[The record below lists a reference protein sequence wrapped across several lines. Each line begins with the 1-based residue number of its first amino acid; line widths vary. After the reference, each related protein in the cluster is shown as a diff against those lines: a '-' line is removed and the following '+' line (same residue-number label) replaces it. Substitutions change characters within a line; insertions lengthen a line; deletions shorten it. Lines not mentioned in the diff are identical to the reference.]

1 MVNQGIRTDAFFI
14 PASRPARGT
23 ICGRT
28 AAGKEGIVANDSSQ
42 QNDPAT
48 TDPTGTN
55 AQAAPPAGGDGTG
68 EGADYK
74 ALYEKA
80 LAESRKWEGRS
91 KANLKQLE
99 ELRKQPAADRTVEE
113 RLAALEAENE
123 SLKATASRNKLVDSV
138 AKATGLDRAIVA
150 ALNGVDEDALTEQAK
165 SIASLKMR
173 YTMRSKRVCADMC
186 GKSLLRTM
194 RHVRSVHGLLAADRI
209 SDEDFAQSLAST
221 YGTICRSASPKQ
233 RRRFEASVHREWYS
247 LLRDVR
253 MRVLGG

>member
-1 MVNQGIRTDAFFI
+1 MIQGIRTGAFFI
-14 PASRPARGT
+14 PANRPARGT

-28 AAGKEGIVANDSSQ
+28 AAGKEGIVANDPSQ

-48 TDPTGTN
+48 TDPTGTG
-55 AQAAPPAGGDGTG
+55 AQAAQSAGGDGTG

-99 ELRKQPAADRTVEE
+99 ELKRQPAADRTVEE

-123 SLKATASRNKLVDSV
+123 SLKASAARNSLVDSV

-150 ALNGVDEDALTEQAK
+150 ALNGADEDALTEQAK
-165 SIASLKMR
+165 SIASQLKPKGGAPSAPEAGKR
-173 YTMRSKRVCADMC
+173 DRPGKPSKESILSIKDAKER
-186 GKSLLRTM
+186 K
-194 RHVRSVHGLLAADRI
+194 AAIAANIDL
-209 SDEDFAQSLAST
+209 F
-221 YGTICRSASPKQ
+221 
-233 RRRFEASVHREWYS
+233 
-247 LLRDVR
+247 
-253 MRVLGG
+253 

>member
-1 MVNQGIRTDAFFI
+1 M
-14 PASRPARGT
+14 
-23 ICGRT
+23 
-28 AAGKEGIVANDSSQ
+28 ANDPSQ

-80 LAESRKWEGRS
+80 LVESRKWEGRS

-99 ELRKQPAADRTVEE
+99 ELRKQPAAERTVEE
-113 RLAALEAENE
+113 
-123 SLKATASRNKLVDSV
+123 
-138 AKATGLDRAIVA
+138 
-150 ALNGVDEDALTEQAK
+150 
-165 SIASLKMR
+165 
-173 YTMRSKRVCADMC
+173 
-186 GKSLLRTM
+186 
-194 RHVRSVHGLLAADRI
+194 
-209 SDEDFAQSLAST
+209 SLAST

-233 RRRFEASVHREWYS
+233 HRRFEASVPREWYS